1 MLKDAIERSSDHS
14 TASQNNKYPISGNLK
29 YKTSPCESCKNKAE
43 LLGISQD
50 YTKLIEM
57 KRIIE
62 QKNEELIA
70 RINQLNDTFKSLQLE
85 QYQSI
90 QSEKIASL
98 RILASGVAHEIN
110 NPLNFINLGI
120 IGLENYFNENL
131 KEHLN
136 KVYPFMQGIQKGSS
150 RASAVVRNLNYYSR
164 HEDLIVSENS
174 IHLII
179 NNCLEMLHNQTE
191 NRIEILKK
199 YANETYRL
207 VCNEGKLHQVILNV
221 IANACQAI
229 ENKGTITIT
238 TKIEGEKLLISIVD
252 SGRGISKE
260 NLNKILDP
268 FFTTNDPGKGT
279 GLGLSIAYNILQEHS
294 GTLEYDSILGKGT
307 KVIIT
312 LPIKPATD

>member
-1 MLKDAIERSSDHS
+1 MIKEYVESSTNYSKTSMINNS
-14 TASQNNKYPISGNLK
+14 TISNNPK
-29 YKTSPCESCKNKAE
+29 YKMPQCESCKNKTE
-43 LLGISQD
+43 LPGIYQD
-50 YTKLIEM
+50 FAKLIEM
-57 KRIIE
+57 KVIVE

-70 RINQLNDTFKSLQLE
+70 HINEIKATFKSLQLE
-85 QYQSI
+85 QYQLI
-90 QSEKIASL
+90 QSEKMASL

-120 IGLENYFNENL
+120 VGLENYFNENL

-136 KVYPFMQGIQKGSS
+136 KLYPFIQGIQTGSS
-150 RASAVVRNLNYYSR
+150 RASAVVRSLNYYSH
-164 HEDLIVSENS
+164 HENLIVSETS
-174 IHLII
+174 IHLLI
-179 NNCLEMLHNQTE
+179 NNCLEMLQNQTE
-191 NRIEILKK
+191 NRIEIKKK

-207 VCNEGKLHQVILNV
+207 VCNEGELHQVILNI

-229 ENKGTITIT
+229 ENKGTITIKT
-238 TKIEGEKLLISIVD
+238 NIEGEKLLISIMD

-312 LPIKPATD
+312 LPIKPNTD